1 MNFYLKFFSMFKK
14 FVRLLHDVCGMY
26 SSFIFTAVIV
36 FHDLNIPEVVL

>member
-14 FVRLLHDVCGMY
+14 FIHLLHDVCGY